1 MRFRLLS
8 VAAAMLLLGSCAVD
22 ELPTQ
27 DGYIRAEIADD
38 QTRTSVTDEGIF
50 TWSDGDKI
58 WIQTTSGHVQGTL
71 ASGAGT
77 ANASFAYG
85 SFVGEMTG
93 RAVYPYD
100 PGHAFPK
107 MF

>member
-50 TWSDGDKI
+50 TWSDGDEI

-71 ASGAGT
+71 AS
-77 ANASFAYG
+77 
-85 SFVGEMTG
+85 
-93 RAVYPYD
+93 
-100 PGHAFPK
+100 
-107 MF
+107 